1 MWGLL
6 NETLNRNIRKQSSL
20 EFSLNNKTTSDP
32 EVIANAFNQYF
43 ANIGSKL
50 AENIP
55 AAPRFDSY
63 LNNPAETV
71 FSFNLIF
78 EHNISNLIKKLKNK
92 SSHGHDCLSNI
103 MIKKAHDP
111 LIKPLTLLI
120 NQTLSTGIF
129 PSELKVSRVKPLF
142 KRGKSSLFSNYR
154 PISLLASLSKIY
166 EYVVFEQL
174 SAYMETN
181 RLFYSD
187 QYGFRPGHS
196 TELASVRFVNDLI
209 QQMDTFNIPIS
220 ILIDLS
226 KAFDTLDHKIML
238 SKLRYYGISGVKL
251 KFFRNFLSERIQYVD
266 YLGFSSE
273 SLPVTMGVP
282 QGSILG
288 PLLFLIY
295 INDLPSASDIFSILM
310 YADDTTLFCNFDNI
324 RNNTII
330 NTELE
335 KVYGWLC
342 SNKLSLNVGKTKY
355 MCFHTAQKKVI

>member
-6 NETLNRNIRKQSSL
+6 NETLNRNIRKQSSH

-32 EVIANAFNQYF
+32 EVIANEFNQYF

-71 FSFNLIF
+71 FSFNLIS

-92 SSHGHDCLSNI
+92 SSYGHDCLSNI

-226 KAFDTLDHKIML
+226 KALIHWTTRSCFPSCGIM
-238 SKLRYYGISGVKL
+238 
-251 KFFRNFLSERIQYVD
+251 
-266 YLGFSSE
+266 
-273 SLPVTMGVP
+273 
-282 QGSILG
+282 
-288 PLLFLIY
+288 
-295 INDLPSASDIFSILM
+295 
-310 YADDTTLFCNFDNI
+310 
-324 RNNTII
+324 
-330 NTELE
+330 
-335 KVYGWLC
+335 VYQV
-342 SNKLSLNVGKTKY
+342 SN
-355 MCFHTAQKKVI
+355 